1 MDEIE
6 QRIAAIV
13 RHAIESGDVV
23 EVSSE
28 ARRLAVA
35 LQPDVPEAE
44 IQEALTECAVAAR
57 APLHVG

>member
-13 RHAIESGDVV
+13 RHAIESGEVI

-28 ARRLAVA
+28 ARRLAETMR
-35 LQPDVPEAE
+35 PRVPKIE
-44 IQEALTECAVAAR
+44 IEEALADCAVAAR
-57 APLHVG
+57 VPLQVG